1 MTKLATIPIGLVGNL
16 KTASPPMYNL
26 YLTMKERLPDQI
38 TNEETL
44 VASGKKVIN
53 PEAIPELI
61 SQVASV
67 NGDIRCTF
75 KKQVQ
80 FAAVSERLCFISVIC
95 KH

>member
-1 MTKLATIPIGLVGNL
+1 MIPIGLVGNL
-16 KTASPPMYNL
+16 KMASPPMYNL
-26 YLTMKERLPDQI
+26 YLTMKEHLPDQI

-67 NGDIRCTF
+67 NGDIQRAF
-75 KKQVQ
+75 EKQVQ